1 MPTSWGEVF
10 GLDSGDAPFG
20 AIAISASSSDALS
33 MARIYNQ
40 AETVEGGTFGQA
52 LPGVGAGNLIME
64 GDRQRIIF
72 MSEDDD
78 FRANLG
84 CQNGTGGAISI
95 TYEIFDDE
103 GVSLEIGTLGLA
115 AYSNNQVNQI
125 LEDHS
130 PINGYV
136 DVWSDTAGAAFTC
149 YGSVVDNV
157 TGDPT
162 TILPQ

>member
-1 MPTSWGEVF
+1 
-10 GLDSGDAPFG
+10 
-20 AIAISASSSDALS
+20 
-33 MARIYNQ
+33 
-40 AETVEGGTFGQA
+40 
-52 LPGVGAGNLIME
+52 
-64 GDRQRIIF
+64 

-84 CQNGTGGAISI
+84 CQNGTNFGISI

-103 GVSLEIGTLGLA
+103 GISLETGTLDLA
-115 AYSNNQVNQI
+115 ANSNDQVNRI
-125 LEDHS
+125 FSDYS
-130 PINGYV
+130 PVNGYV
-136 DVWSDTAGAAFTC
+136 DVRSDTEGAAFTC